1 MDLTQLYYFKII
13 AKHEHLTKASKELL
27 ITQPALSRNLSKLEN
42 ELGVQLFLREG
53 RNLKLNNY
61 GKILLKHTDRIL
73 QELSEIPLSLQK
85 EQRKEREVLYI
96 GSSNSA
102 LSTPWLAEFHKAH
115 PHITLRHK
123 TFEEE
128 AIYTELASNHINF
141 AITMR
146 PPKESYLKSLKL
158 FSDAYYVL
166 VGQNH
171 PLNAVDSLYFH
182 ECKGLSFIALPQSEP
197 SNRFIDDLAEKSGER
212 PNIVFEGESE
222 FLTRYLLDTEAATI
236 ILKSS
241 FQEIDTFLPHRF
253 HPIALKDSFA
263 KFDVFCTWKANRE
276 NEATYQSFIPFLK
289 TLQKAK
295 GKANWGIPKLN
306 D

>member
-27 ITQPALSRNLSKLEN
+27 ITQPALSRNLSKLES

-61 GKILLKHTDRIL
+61 GKLLLRHTDVIL

-85 EQRKEREVLYI
+85 EQRKTKEVLYI

-102 LSTPWLAEFHKAH
+102 LSTPWLAKFHQMH
-115 PHITLRHK
+115 SNITLRHK
-123 TFEEE
+123 TFEENN
-128 AIYTELASNHINF
+128 IYTELASNHINF
-141 AITMR
+141 AITMS
-146 PPKESYLKSLKL
+146 PPKESYFTSLKL
-158 FSDAYYVL
+158 FSDAYLIL
-166 VGQNH
+166 VGKNH
-171 PLNAVDSLYFH
+171 PLNQTKSLYFN
-182 ECKGLSFIALPQSEP
+182 ETEALAFIALPQSELQ
-197 SNRFIDDLAEKSGER
+197 NRFIDYLAEQSGQQ

-236 ILKSS
+236 VLKSS
-241 FQEIDTFLPHRF
+241 FKEIEQFFPGRF

-263 KFDVFCTWKANRE
+263 QFDVFCAWKPARE
-276 NEATYQSFIPFLK
+276 KEMTYKPFIDFLTK
-289 TLQKAK
+289 L
-295 GKANWGIPKLN
+295 PKN
-306 D
+306 SSMPPKES